1 MKGYKKIWA
10 LFLVVAVLT
19 GLSACGSKGNDNALP
34 TGSEKVLSG
43 SITPT
48 DSATPG
54 SQKDSQNVPTGGKE
68 QENKDQPY
76 TVVLPD
82 GTSITLEKV
91 PERIV
96 SVGPNITDILFKI
109 GAGDKVVGRTDYC
122 DEPEQVKDIPSIGSL
137 YAPDIE
143 KIVELEPDLVLG
155 SIHFYGEAKEKLDE
169 LKIPVAV
176 LYDCETIDGV
186 YNTIRTAGELV
197 GKAGEG
203 SALADETKQ
212 RIDSTIEKYSGA
224 EYADFKAPTVYYVV
238 DYGENGD
245 FTAGGNT
252 FIGNIIT
259 AAGGKNIAEEV
270 DGWQIAHEVLI
281 EKDPEIIIVRKG
293 EANAFCSAPG
303 YEELGAVKNGK
314 VYEFDTEHQLDRQGY
329 QNADIFIKFA
339 ELFHGQA
346 E

>member
-10 LFLVVAVLT
+10 LLLTVAVLA
-19 GLSACGSKGNDNALP
+19 GLSACGSKGNDHTEPNAAP
-34 TGSEKVLSG
+34 SS
-43 SITPT
+43 PA
-48 DSATPG
+48 DND
-54 SQKDSQNVPTGGKE
+54 QKDSENNAADGKD
-68 QENKDQPY
+68 QESGLKDSDQPY

-82 GTSITLEKV
+82 GTSITLEKT

-109 GAGDKVVGRTDYC
+109 GAGNCVVGRTDYC
-122 DEPEQVKDIPSIGSL
+122 DEPKEVKDIPSIGSI
-137 YAPDIE
+137 YTPDIE
-143 KIVELEPDLVLG
+143 KIVELEPDLILG
-155 SIHFYGEAKEKLDE
+155 SIHFYGEAKDRLDE
-169 LKIPVAV
+169 LGIPVAV

-197 GKAGEG
+197 GKAEEG
-203 SALADETKQ
+203 IALADETKQ
-212 RIDSTIEKYSGA
+212 RIDSTIAKYSGS
-224 EYADFKAPTVYYVV
+224 EYADFKAPSVYYVV

-252 FIGNIIT
+252 FIGKIIT
-259 AAGGKNIAEEV
+259 AAGGENIAEEV

-281 EKDPEIIIVRKG
+281 EADPEIIIVRKG
-293 EANAFCSAPG
+293 EAKTFCSTPG
-303 YEELGAVKNGK
+303 YEELSAVKNGR

-339 ELFHGQA
+339 ELFHG
-346 E
+346 ETE